1 MKRLVVALL
10 GVLIVMLCI
19 MPAMA
24 EDQLVPYER
33 PMIPEGGMDTQSP
46 VLDGSAFTQ
55 YDTVFFHGTMA
66 ENQQGSSGVYQ
77 EYDLAHCHEIVLL
90 PGASSAFVNC
100 PYFSY
105 DSKQGGIQP
114 RVRYAGLHYYTNGA
128 AEIYS
133 VAAYNGGAWV
143 KSIDFNPPLKST
155 TGWSLRVID
164 LGAWYRFDRG
174 LSLNLLTRNP
184 SMTSTEEIGIGGY
197 GARYEW

>member
-1 MKRLVVALL
+1 MKRLVIALF

-24 EDQLVPYER
+24 EDYLVPDER
-33 PMIPEGGMDTQSP
+33 SRIPEGGMDTQSP

-90 PGASSAFVNC
+90 PGASSAIVNC

-114 RVRYAGLHYYTNGA
+114 RVRYAGLQYRTNGT
-128 AEIYS
+128 AEIYR
-133 VAAYNGGAWV
+133 VGVFNGGEWV
-143 KSIDFNPPLKST
+143 NDIEFNPPLKST

-174 LSLNLLTRNP
+174 LNMCVVIRNP
-184 SMTSTEEIGIGGY
+184 AIASGKVDIGGY
-197 GARYEW
+197 GARFEW

>member
-1 MKRLVVALL
+1 
-10 GVLIVMLCI
+10 MLCI

-24 EDQLVPYER
+24 EDQLVPDER
-33 PMIPEGGMDTQSP
+33 ARIPEGGMDTQSP

-90 PGASSAFVNC
+90 PGASSAIVNC

-114 RVRYAGLHYYTNGA
+114 RVRYLGLQFKTFDA
-128 AEIYS
+128 AEIYA
-133 VAAYNGGAWV
+133 VDLWNGGAWV
-143 KSIDFNPPLKST
+143 KDIEFNPPLKST
-155 TGWSLRVID
+155 TGWSVRVID

-174 LSLNLLTRNP
+174 LNMCVAIRNP
-184 SMTSTEEIGIGGY
+184 STTSYGTVRIAGY
-197 GARYEW
+197 GARFEW